1 LLVSGFSTELQV
13 SSRDLK
19 IGKFEWNGQWMW
31 LVDASL
37 NPPALLTCVW
47 ERGDVVFV
55 IRPAFFVHVVGGQM
69 ENGIL
74 FHV

>member
-1 LLVSGFSTELQV
+1 
-13 SSRDLK
+13 
-19 IGKFEWNGQWMW
+19 MW

-37 NPPALLTCVW
+37 NTPPFNMHVW
-47 ERGDVVFV
+47 GRGDVAFV
-55 IRPAFFVHVVGGQM
+55 IRPAFFVRVVGGQM